1 MKEMKKFVAALILVC
16 WVAGA
21 PMAFAEGG
29 GRLPEPAFFAFFE
42 QWLGVLLG
50 DLIGGKPPFP
60 SNHFGEP
67 GENAEIQLFIVPGG

>member
-21 PMAFAEGG
+21 PLAFAEGG
-29 GRLPEPAFFAFFE
+29 VRLPEPGFFAFFE

-50 DLIGGKPPFP
+50 DLIGGKPPANN
-60 SNHFGEP
+60 SLGGP
-67 GENAEIQLFIVPGG
+67 GEDPEIQLFIVPGG